1 MHGLEALIGW
11 LIRPRSDEDEA
22 GATPP
27 RTDADR
33 MPSDPDGRA
42 VETVI
47 IPLAYPL
54 SRCHIFG
61 VCP

>member
-11 LIRPRSDEDEA
+11 LMRPHAEEDA
-22 GATPP
+22 PAAPPP
-27 RTDADR
+27 RTGFEGLLKEADR
-33 MPSDPDGRA
+33 SAP
-42 VETVI
+42 VEIV
-47 IPLAYPL
+47 PLAYPL